1 MNPIPGPIIL
11 FILPILTAVITYL
24 VRRWA
29 TLAAFVAA
37 VMMGVLSYL
46 CFRLPLDRSAFV
58 LGREVA
64 FGRPVVLL
72 GQSLQI
78 EPTGQLWLAFIF
90 LLAMVFY
97 LFAWRLPQGRA
108 FFPFSLVI
116 LALYVLMGLL
126 QLFPLRALVFAISA
140 VLAVFVLQGEQ
151 VISVRGAQRYLVISL
166 LAVPLLLAAAW
177 MVDPAHL
184 AAQNAGLA
192 PALAHRALLPAVLG
206 FGLLLAVFPF
216 STWMPSIAAEA
227 PPLATAF
234 VFTAGQ
240 AMALFLAL
248 TFLRENPLVAADSAT
263 AAAIQIAGILMAA
276 SGGVMAAVQRDFG
289 RLLGYA
295 ALSSF
300 GILLLALVTGDDQG
314 VTLALLHHIG
324 RSLSITLMAVA
335 LAILRRGAGTD
346 HFVDLR
352 GVARR
357 LPVATLGLMLG
368 GLALAGFPFTAGFPT
383 HWAVSRA
390 IWGLAQSAAPL
401 VQEATP
407 ATEAA
412 QAQSWV
418 PTITLVTLAVS
429 SAGVIIGLLRGL
441 DAMRSRSILQKRN
454 TRNNRLV
461 ASGRDAQATSGEAIH
476 QPVVASLMVLA
487 LIGLTVV
494 LGLYPQLFLALV
506 EKAAQAFSAV

>member
-1 MNPIPGPIIL
+1 LNPIPGPILL

-29 TLAAFVAA
+29 TLAAFVAV

-64 FGRPVVLL
+64 FGQPVVVL

-78 EPTGQLWLAFIF
+78 EPAGQLWLAFIF
-90 LLAMVFY
+90 SLAMAFY
-97 LFAWRLPQGRA
+97 LLAWRLPQGRA
-108 FFPFSLVI
+108 FLPSSLVI
-116 LALYVLMGLL
+116 LGLYVLMGLL
-126 QLFPLRALVFAISA
+126 QLFPLRVLVFAIS
-140 VLAVFVLQGEQ
+140 VILAIFMLQGEQ
-151 VISVRGAQRYLVISL
+151 FVSVRGAQRYLVISL

-177 MVDPAHL
+177 MADPARL
-184 AAQNAGLA
+184 TAQNAGGA
-192 PALAHRALLPAVLG
+192 PAIAYRPLLPAALG
-206 FGLLLAVFPF
+206 FGLLLAAFPF
-216 STWMPSIAAEA
+216 STWMPAIAAEA

-234 VFTAGQ
+234 VFTVGQ

-248 TFLRENPLVAADSAT
+248 TFLRENPLIAADSAT
-263 AAAIQIAGILMAA
+263 AAALQIAGMLMAA

-300 GILLLALVTGDDQG
+300 GILLLALVAGGSQG
-314 VTLALLHHIG
+314 VTLALLHQVG
-324 RSLSITLMAVA
+324 RGLAITLMAAA
-335 LAILRRGAGTD
+335 LAILRRWAGTD
-346 HFVDLR
+346 HFAELR

-357 LPVATLGLMLG
+357 LPVATLGLILG

-383 HWAVSRA
+383 HWAVGRA
-390 IWGLAQSAAPL
+390 IWSFAQSATPL
-401 VQEATP
+401 VQETTP
-407 ATEAA
+407 GIETA
-412 QAQSWV
+412 QVQNWV
-418 PTITLVTLAVS
+418 PIITLVALVVS

-441 DAMRSRSILQKRN
+441 DAMRTQSILR
-454 TRNNRLV
+454 T
-461 ASGRDAQATSGEAIH
+461 RDAGRRDGQTTSDGVIR
-476 QPVVASLMVLA
+476 QPLVASLMVLA

-506 EKAAQAFSAV
+506 ERAAQAFSAV